1 MSEKLF
7 VFQNFY
13 LKKIYF
19 LWIKKKIWY
28 QKELYGRWAWTCKH
42 LYFQSW

>member
-19 LWIKKKIWY
+19 L
-28 QKELYGRWAWTCKH
+28 
-42 LYFQSW
+42 